1 MTPADKPLL
10 AASAA
15 IALFAWLAEAVVHGR
30 TRQFDDGVRMLVHG
44 HANPALTAAMR
55 EISRFGAPAVLIA
68 VGAVIVIWLACAGRR
83 RTAWLFA
90 VTVAGAEIFEELL
103 KLVFRR
109 PRPPAFFGLAESTG
123 YSFPS
128 GHAVVS
134 LTFFSAL
141 ALFVM
146 PRRWLY
152 YIAAALP
159 VAAIGYS
166 RIYLG
171 VHYPSDV
178 LAGWAAAAVWLF
190 SVASIVAW
198 ARR

>member
-1 MTPADKPLL
+1 MG
-10 AASAA
+10 
-15 IALFAWLAEAVVHGR
+15 FMGGR
-30 TRQFDDGVRMLVHG
+30 QAFDDSIRLYVHA

-68 VGAVIVIWLACAGRR
+68 VALVMVILLARAGRR

-90 VTVAGAEIFEELL
+90 ITVGGAEILEELL
-103 KLVFRR
+103 KLVFQR
-109 PRPPAFFGLAESTG
+109 PRPVPFFGLAEPAG

-128 GHAVVS
+128 GHATVS
-134 LTFFSAL
+134 FAFFAAL
-141 ALFVM
+141 AVFVA

-152 YIAAALP
+152 FLGAALP

-178 LAGWAAAAVWLF
+178 VGGYAAAAVWVF
-190 SVASIVAW
+190 SVAWVGRLRRLRKPTLPAHSI
-198 ARR
+198 